1 MSPDELKKNVSTILQ
16 LPNHTQLYLV
26 LKVNGQLLLKLAD
39 VEDEKSA
46 PEIQR
51 LFEEFLK
58 KKQK

>member
-51 LFEEFLK
+51 LFEEF
-58 KKQK
+58 